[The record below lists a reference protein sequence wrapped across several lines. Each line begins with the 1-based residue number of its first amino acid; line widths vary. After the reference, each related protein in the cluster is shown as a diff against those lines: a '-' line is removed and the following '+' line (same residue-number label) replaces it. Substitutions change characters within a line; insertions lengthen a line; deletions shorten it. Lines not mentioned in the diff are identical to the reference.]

1 METSE
6 NGERGLERVQTLEM
20 VLERRANMKVSS
32 RCVALFRQV
41 ESKTCQKCNR

>member
-20 VLERRANMKVSS
+20 VLEMKANVKASS
-32 RCVALFRQV
+32 LCVVLFQHIG
-41 ESKTCQKCNR
+41 SKTCQKCNR